1 MQVFCV
7 AFARSAMMNRGVA
20 FRIPKLRAWQ
30 WVVLVLLAL
39 GAAAAGWFI
48 LRKVDWVAVLAPIK
62 DRPVLFFSALAVLP
76 AVGAPM
82 SPFYVA
88 AGATYPLPLA
98 IGGTVCAM
106 SLNIAL
112 SYLLTRGV
120 LHPVVERLARRFGYV
135 IPQIPEKH
143 HWMATLLL
151 RITPGPPF
159 CVQHYLLALGRVP
172 FGIYL
177 AVSIPVCGL
186 MASAFVAASAGAKSS
201 LATGSLKQVAVGVI
215 VLVVI
220 VVGIRSLRGYL
231 QRRSH
236 MKVGKHGEIEPDG
249 TDDRDNP
256 PRA

>member
-1 MQVFCV
+1 
-7 AFARSAMMNRGVA
+7 MNRAVA
-20 FRIPKLRAWQ
+20 VRIPKLKVWQ
-30 WVVLVLLAL
+30 WLVLVSLAL
-39 GAAAAGWFI
+39 VAAAAGWFI

-88 AGATYPLPLA
+88 AGATYPLPIA
-98 IGGTVCAM
+98 IGGTVLAM
-106 SLNIAL
+106 SVNIGL
-112 SYLLTRGV
+112 SYLLARGV
-120 LHPVVERLARRFGYV
+120 LHPVIARLARRFGYV

-143 HWMATLLL
+143 HWMATLLI

-159 CVQHYLLALGRVP
+159 CMQHYLLALGRVP

-177 AVSIPVCGL
+177 AVSVPVCGL

-201 LATGSLKQVAVGVI
+201 FATGSLKHVVIGVI

-220 VVGIRSLRGYL
+220 VVGVRALRGYL
-231 QRRSH
+231 QRRAH
-236 MKVGKHGEIEPDG
+236 LKVGEHGEIEPDDNDNNNG
-249 TDDRDNP
+249 DDAGGNSRK
-256 PRA
+256 